1 MSDPG
6 VLTRIMELADEY
18 ARAVAD
24 TPHCPTRLERML
36 ATERIERARD
46 TLTAYA
52 AQVTAKWA
60 EAARPVDPS
69 AAQETWLPIETA
81 PKDGTTV
88 LLLVA
93 DGEHNLQDE
102 DPGITIGSF
111 GVEGGPEEDPTWH
124 FAGWSWYQ
132 DYYCRGT
139 GTPTHWQPLPAPPQ
153 ETKT

>member
-24 TPHCPTRLERML
+24 TPHGPSRLERML

-52 AQVTAKWA
+52 AQVADERDTMRALLA
-60 EAARPVDPS
+60 EWD
-69 AAQETWLPIETA
+69 
-81 PKDGTTV
+81 KGMYDGRDFLRRVRLVLYGDAGLTV
-88 LLLVA
+88 V
-93 DGEHNLQDE
+93 
-102 DPGITIGSF
+102 S
-111 GVEGGPEEDPTWH
+111 
-124 FAGWSWYQ
+124 
-132 DYYCRGT
+132 R
-139 GTPTHWQPLPAPPQ
+139 